1 MFCKKGVLRNVA
13 KFTVLKSQACNFIK
27 IESLAQVFSI
37 DFCEIFKS
45 TNSYR
50 TTLVVA
56 SEEVYSE
63 PCQKFKK
70 ELFAKIVSDLKS
82 LTIFTKVSSEVLGR
96 ALNTPLLITR

>member
-37 DFCEIFKS
+37 DFCEIFKN

-50 TTLVVA
+50 TPLVVA

-63 PCQKFKK
+63 PCHKFKK